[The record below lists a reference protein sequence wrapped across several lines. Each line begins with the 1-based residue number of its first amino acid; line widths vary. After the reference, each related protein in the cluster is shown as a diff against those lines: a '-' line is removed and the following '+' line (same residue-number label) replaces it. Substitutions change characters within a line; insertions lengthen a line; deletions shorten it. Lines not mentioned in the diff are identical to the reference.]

1 MEEIVKEGKISVI
14 TLLIR
19 LFIVDIFSCCIL
31 VGFIWFVKDI
41 IIFFTTKLIITN
53 KRISGKTGL
62 INANE
67 LDSPL
72 NKING
77 IQIKQGLFGKI
88 FNYGTISITTAS
100 TVFNF
105 DYISSPYEFKTIL
118 NNQIEKYD
126 EQRIEMQAKKMAQA
140 INN

>member
-1 MEEIVKEGKISVI
+1 MEEVIKEGRISVV
-14 TLLIR
+14 TLIIKLIIDAFASLIAIGIVWLIR
-19 LFIVDIFSCCIL
+19 DLI
-31 VGFIWFVKDI
+31 K
-41 IIFFTTKLIITN
+41 FFTTKLIITN

-62 INANE
+62 INTNE

-77 IQIKQGLFGKI
+77 IQTKQSALGKI
-88 FNYGTISITTAS
+88 FNYGTISIATAS

-105 DYISSPYEFKTIL
+105 DYIEKPYEFKQIL
-118 NNQIEKYD
+118 NNQIEEYD
-126 EQRIEMQAKKMAQA
+126 NDRIEKQAKLMAES

>member
-19 LFIVDIFSCCIL
+19 LFIVDIFACCIL

-41 IIFFTTKLIITN
+41 IKFFTTKLIITN

-62 INANE
+62 INTNE

-105 DYISSPYEFKTIL
+105 DYISGPFEFKTIL

>member
-1 MEEIVKEGKISVI
+1 MEEIVKEGKISI
-14 TLLIR
+14 ATLIVR
-19 LFIVDIFSCCIL
+19 IIVDIVACAIL
-31 VGFIWFVKDI
+31 IGFIWLIKDLI
-41 IIFFTTKLIITN
+41 KFFTTKLIITN
-53 KRISGKTGL
+53 KRVNGKTGL
-62 INANE
+62 INTNE

-77 IQIKQGLFGKI
+77 IQVKQGLFGKI

-105 DYISSPYEFKTIL
+105 DYIDKPNEFKNIL

-126 EQRIEMQAKKMAQA
+126 DDRIEKQAKKMAEA
-140 INN
+140 IK